1 MNEPNPLSAPS
12 LPQPV
17 QNALQRGNLVEAIQL
32 MRAGT
37 GLGLKE
43 TKDALEAYMRGE
55 PSATGFTP
63 KALPAG
69 APLPAQVQEALDQG
83 NKIEAVRRLRGL
95 TGMGLK
101 EAKDAV
107 EAGGIGPGTGAGEG
121 SGASE
126 GLSPGQVSS
135 SNGLWWWLAALV
147 ALALA
152 AFALLGC
159 ATKPPAPV
167 AELAPSG
174 KLRAAINFGN
184 PILAVRMP
192 DGSPRGVSVDLSNEL
207 GKRLGVPVELVTF
220 TSAGKVVEAV
230 RDAQVDIAFVA
241 IDPVRGADM
250 LQTPPYVIIEG
261 AYLVRNDSPIRRNEE
276 VDQAANRVVVGNG
289 SAYDLYLTRE
299 LKAARLVKAP
309 TSPAVTDVMVAQN
322 IEVAAGVKQ
331 QLEADAKR
339 VTGVRLLPGRFMV
352 INQAMGLPKG
362 RDNAARYIESFIEEM
377 KASGFVAQAL
387 ARHGIEGAAVAPPGR

>member
-1 MNEPNPLSAPS
+1 MNEPNPHSAPS

-17 QNALQRGNLVEAIQL
+17 QDALQRGHLVEAIKL
-32 MRAGT
+32 MRADT

-55 PSATGFTP
+55 PPATGFAP
-63 KALPAG
+63 KPLPAG

-95 TGMGLK
+95 TGLGLA
-101 EAKDAV
+101 EAKDVVDA
-107 EAGGIGPGTGAGEG
+107 AGVSPGAG
-121 SGASE
+121 ARTNE
-126 GLSPGQVSS
+126 GLSPGQVRSS
-135 SNGLWWWLAALV
+135 DGLWWWLAALAV
-147 ALALA
+147 LALA

-159 ATKPPAPV
+159 ASTPPAPV

-174 KLRAAINFGN
+174 KLKAAINFGN
-184 PILAVRMP
+184 PILAVR
-192 DGSPRGVSVDLSNEL
+192 DAATGEPRGVSVDLAREL
-207 GKRLGVPVELVTF
+207 GRRLGVPVELVTF

-261 AYLVRNDSPIRRNEE
+261 AYLVRKDSPIQRNED
-276 VDQAANRVVVGNG
+276 VDQPANRVVVGNG
-289 SAYDLYLTRE
+289 SAYDLYLSRE
-299 LKAARLVKAP
+299 LKAAKLVKAP

-322 IEVAAGVKQ
+322 LEVAAGVKQ
-331 QLEADAKR
+331 QLEADAQR
-339 VTGVRLLPGRFMV
+339 VAGLRLLPGRFMV
-352 INQAMGLPKG
+352 INQAMGMPKG
-362 RDNAARYIESFIEEM
+362 RELAARYVESFIEEM

-387 ARHGIEGAAVAPPGR
+387 ARHGIQGAAVAPPGR

>member
-1 MNEPNPLSAPS
+1 
-12 LPQPV
+12 
-17 QNALQRGNLVEAIQL
+17 
-32 MRAGT
+32 
-37 GLGLKE
+37 
-43 TKDALEAYMRGE
+43 
-55 PSATGFTP
+55 
-63 KALPAG
+63 
-69 APLPAQVQEALDQG
+69 
-83 NKIEAVRRLRGL
+83 
-95 TGMGLK
+95 MGLK

-107 EAGGIGPGTGAGEG
+107 EAGGIGPDTSEG
-121 SGASE
+121 SGTGE
-126 GLSPGQVSS
+126 GLSPGEVRG
-135 SNGLWWWLAALV
+135 SNGLWWWLVALAV
-147 ALALA
+147 LALA

-159 ATKPPAPV
+159 ASAPKASA

-174 KLRAAINFGN
+174 KLKAAINFGN
-184 PILAVRMP
+184 PILAVK
-192 DGSPRGVSVDLSNEL
+192 DAATGEPRGVSVDLAREL

-250 LQTPPYVIIEG
+250 LQTPPYVVIEG
-261 AYLVRNDSPIRRNEE
+261 AYLVRKDSPIRRNED
-276 VDQAANRVVVGNG
+276 VDQAVNRVVVGNG

-299 LKAARLVKAP
+299 LKAAKLVKAP

-322 IEVAAGVKQ
+322 LEVAAGVKQ

-339 VTGVRLLPGRFMV
+339 LAGLRLLPGRFMV

-362 RDNAARYIESFIEEM
+362 RDQAARYVESFIEEM

-387 ARHGIEGAAVAPPGR
+387 ARHGIQGAAVAPPGR